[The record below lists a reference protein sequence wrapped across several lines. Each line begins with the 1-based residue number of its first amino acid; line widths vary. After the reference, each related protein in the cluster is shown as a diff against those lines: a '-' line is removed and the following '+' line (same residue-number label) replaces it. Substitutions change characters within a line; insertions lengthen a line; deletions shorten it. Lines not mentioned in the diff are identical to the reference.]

1 MVYPPAVWF
10 ISPGKPTGSGRP
22 TPPHPSRPASPPYS
36 SLFSPTHKQT
46 RTEHCLAASILFLLI
61 PSSRPAKRGGKKHTT
76 RNRRQTLAFSD
87 RIARPRATTTGS
99 AAPHHQSS
107 PPPPAGRST
116 RPLAPRVPISPTSSA
131 PPRPRPWR
139 APEDTVGGLFLC
151 ESPTSPHR
159 NSPGAS
165 AIDSERLG
173 SV

>member
-61 PSSRPAKRGGKKHTT
+61 PSSRPAKRGGKKHTEPQA
-76 RNRRQTLAFSD
+76 N
-87 RIARPRATTTGS
+87 PRFLRS
-99 AAPHHQSS
+99 NCSSPCNHHRFGRSPPPVLPA
-107 PPPPAGRST
+107 PPPPAGRS